1 MNQKLLTHVAE
12 LLEKTSQQS
21 LILLEEKEIPYGM
34 QLVFEKG
41 EQNIPLNIYYSEKKG
56 ITHIIGGT
64 KTNPLRP
71 LLEKITQAQIIS
83 LDASAPKHH
92 DWKEWIGS
100 DESGKGDFFGPLVI
114 CSFFCRDDMV
124 PNLQKWGVRD
134 SKLLNDAAIYKIAKL
149 ILQTY
154 NSHAKVIILK
164 PDKYNA
170 LYADFRK
177 QGKKLNEMMT
187 WMHSAAISELLAKYP
202 SEGVLIDQF
211 QKNNALSRQIKKE
224 HHVQV
229 LEKTHA
235 ESDIAVAAASIIAR
249 YHFLEAMNAQ
259 NRKYGIE
266 FPKGAS
272 HGVIEAGREFVARFG
287 KNRMVE
293 VAKVHFVTYEKI

>member
-1 MNQKLLTHVAE
+1 MNQKLLSHVAE
-12 LLEKTSQQS
+12 LLEKTKKQG
-21 LILLEEKEIPYGM
+21 LTLLEEKEIPYGM

-41 EQNIPLNIYYSEKKG
+41 EQIIPLNIYYSEKKG
-56 ITHIIGGT
+56 ISHIIGGN

-71 LLEKITQAQIIS
+71 LIEKIKIIS
-83 LDASAPKHH
+83 IDASAPKHH
-92 DWKEWIGS
+92 NWKEWIGS

-124 PNLQKWGVRD
+124 ANLQKWGVRD
-134 SKLLNDAAIYKIAKL
+134 SKLLNDDAIYKTAKQV
-149 ILQTY
+149 LQAY
-154 NSHAKVIILK
+154 GSHAKVIILK

-187 WMHSAAISELLAKYP
+187 WMHGTAICELLKKYP

-211 QKNNALSRQIKKE
+211 QKNNNLSKQIKKE
-224 HHVQV
+224 HQV
-229 LEKTHA
+229 AVMERTHA

-249 YHFLEAMNAQ
+249 YHFLETMTVLR
-259 NRKYGIE
+259 RKYGIE

-272 HGVIEAGREFVARFG
+272 HGVIEAAREYVARFG
-287 KNRMVE
+287 KDRLCE
-293 VAKVHFVTYEKI
+293 VAKVHFVTFDKV